1 MQLLIEYNEKTGIF
15 LSQQNRLLA
24 SHQIKI
30 IVIDAC
36 MCILSQAKKISIK
49 FFFSFEV
56 IKIRDFLFPTQVA
69 MSSSFQRAGEKSKG
83 L

>member
-1 MQLLIEYNEKTGIF
+1 MQLLIEYNEKTGIL

-30 IVIDAC
+30 IFIYAC
-36 MCILSQAKKISIK
+36 MCILSQAKKKSVK
-49 FFFSFEV
+49 LFSFEF